1 MFFIILYI
9 FFFLAVL
16 SLHCHGGC
24 SPVAV
29 QRQLQLCGG
38 FSCRRAQ
45 ALEHEGFCSWG
56 SWALEHRL
64 NGRGAQA
71 SLIHGMWDLP

>member
-9 FFFLAVL
+9 FGGGAVL

-24 SPVAV
+24 SPVVV

-38 FSCRRAQ
+38 FSCCTAQ
-45 ALEHEGFCSWG
+45 ALEHEGFCSCG
-56 SWALEHRL
+56 SQALEHRL
-64 NGRGAQA
+64 NSHGAQA
-71 SLIHGMWDLP
+71 SLLHGMWDLP